1 MIRDQAQV
9 RRNVTLC
16 EVERRANVC
25 QLEKMKLSERVD
37 LIDRK
42 LNELY
47 PSPPIPLEHKDP
59 FTLLI
64 AVLLSA
70 QCTDARVNKVTPELF
85 SLADN
90 PFDMSRQSVEAIN
103 QIVRPCGLAPRK
115 AQAIQGLSEIL
126 LSKHEGEVPST
137 FDELE
142 ELPGVGHKTA
152 SVVMTQAFGHP
163 AFPVDTHIHRLAQ
176 RWKLTNGKSV
186 TQTEKDLKRHFPK
199 ERWNKV
205 HLQIIYYG
213 REHCQAHACHGLECM
228 ICKACFPERKKKVK
242 TRKA

>member
-1 MIRDQAQV
+1 MSRDQAQV
-9 RRNVTLC
+9 RRNVTIC
-16 EVERRANVC
+16 EVEHRTNVC
-25 QLEKMKLSERVD
+25 QLEKMKLSERLD

-59 FTLLI
+59 FTLLV

-126 LSKHEGEVPST
+126 LSKHQGEVPST
-137 FDELE
+137 FDKLE

-199 ERWNKV
+199 ERWNKL

-228 ICKACFPERKKKVK
+228 ICKACFPERKRQVK

>member
-1 MIRDQAQV
+1 M
-9 RRNVTLC
+9 
-16 EVERRANVC
+16 
-25 QLEKMKLSERVD
+25 D

-42 LNELY
+42 LNALY

>member
-1 MIRDQAQV
+1 M
-9 RRNVTLC
+9 N
-16 EVERRANVC
+16 
-25 QLEKMKLSERVD
+25 LSERVD
-37 LIDRK
+37 FIDRM

-47 PSPPIPLEHKDP
+47 PSPPIPLDHKDP
-59 FTLLI
+59 FTLLV

-85 SLADN
+85 ALADN
-90 PFDMSRQSVEAIN
+90 PLGMSSQTVETIN
-103 QIVRPCGLAPRK
+103 KIVRPCGLAPRK

-126 LSKHEGEVPST
+126 LRKHTGRVPST
-137 FDELE
+137 FEELE

-152 SVVMTQAFGHP
+152 SVVMTQAFGHS

-186 TQTEKDLKRHFPK
+186 TQTEKDLKRHFPR
-199 ERWNKV
+199 ERWNKL
-205 HLQIIYYG
+205 HLQIIYYA
-213 REHCQAHACHGLECM
+213 REHCQAHACHGMECM
-228 ICKACFPERKKKVK
+228 ICKACFPERKRKVK